1 MSEYLVDD
9 ALADVD
15 PDTVGRFADELQEFV
30 SRVRANLAAKRR
42 GVGIAPGYLR
52 PVAVQLDAEADRR
65 ESLDDPTAEAW
76 RSLAE
81 SVRLGERVVEIGRC
95 SGVS

>member
-9 ALADVD
+9 ALAGVD
-15 PDTVGRFADELQEFV
+15 PDAVARFAGELQEFV
-30 SRVRANLAAKRR
+30 SRVRANLDAQRR
-42 GVGIAPGYLR
+42 GVLVGPGYMR
-52 PVAVQLDAEADRR
+52 PFTAQLDAEADRR
-65 ESLDDPTAEAW
+65 ESLGDPTSEAW

-81 SVRLGERVVEIGRC
+81 SVRLGIEVVEIGRD